1 MLYVSGIPLH
11 KASVGIFVALAVAAG
26 AATAEPARIVAF
38 GDSLVHGF
46 GLTQGQGLV
55 PQLNAWLQSAGVD
68 AMVENAGVSGDTTAG
83 GAARLDW
90 TLESEPD
97 ALIVLFG
104 GNDLLRGIDPAESR
118 GNLDLIVGT
127 AVARGIKVLLVGHE
141 APPNFGPEYKQ
152 DFEAIYPDLAEQH
165 GVVLFPR
172 VFGPLDSLGDR
183 AEVRL
188 NYMQADGLHPN
199 RDGIA
204 VIVGQLGPLV
214 ADLVTP

>member
-1 MLYVSGIPLH
+1 MSLH

-26 AATAEPARIVAF
+26 GASAEPAKIVAF
-38 GDSLVHGF
+38 GDSLVQGF
-46 GLTQGQGLV
+46 GLAHGEGLV
-55 PQLNAWLQSAGVD
+55 PQLNAWLQSAGIN

-83 GAARLDW
+83 GAARIDW
-90 TLESEPD
+90 TLESDPD

-118 GNLDLIVGT
+118 RNLDLILGT

-141 APPNFGPEYKQ
+141 APPNFGPEYKR
-152 DFEAIYPDLAEQH
+152 DFEAIYPDLAELH
-165 GVVLFPR
+165 GVALFAR
-172 VFGPLDSLGDR
+172 VFGPLDALGDR

-199 RDGIA
+199 SRGVA
-204 VIVGQLGPLV
+204 AIVEELGPLV
-214 ADLVTP
+214 ADLAAP

>member
-1 MLYVSGIPLH
+1 MPLH
-11 KASVGIFVALAVAAG
+11 KASAGIFVALAVAAG
-26 AATAEPARIVAF
+26 AATAEQARIVAF

-46 GLTQGQGLV
+46 GLAQGEGLV
-55 PQLNAWLQSAGVD
+55 PQLNAWLQLAGVD
-68 AMVENAGVSGDTTAG
+68 ALVENAGVSGDTTAG
-83 GAARLDW
+83 GAARLEW
-90 TLESEPD
+90 TLETDPE

-118 GNLDLIVGT
+118 RNLDFILGT
-127 AVARGIKVLLVGHE
+127 AVGRGIKVLLVGHE
-141 APPNFGPEYKQ
+141 APPNFGPEYKR
-152 DFEAIYPDLAEQH
+152 DFEAIYPDMAELH
-165 GVVLFPR
+165 GIALFPR

-188 NYMQADGLHPN
+188 DYMQADGLHPN

-204 VIVGQLGPLV
+204 VIVEELGPLV